1 MQIHTSRKLRESTC
15 EKGKL
20 RSSPQANHTATCCEQ
35 QVAKRW
41 LIAPVANVRDVFIPI
56 SCCEEMHQ
64 KTGEKFP
71 NQQCSNNG
79 SSTIRT
85 SIAGRYAPE
94 LEKKSPTS
102 NVQVMVRQLIR
113 TSIAGR

>member
-56 SCCEEMHQ
+56 SSVVRKCTR
-64 KTGEKFP
+64 KLKKNSPT
-71 NQQCSNNG
+71 SNVQIMVRQP
-79 SSTIRT
+79 IRT

-113 TSIAGR
+113 